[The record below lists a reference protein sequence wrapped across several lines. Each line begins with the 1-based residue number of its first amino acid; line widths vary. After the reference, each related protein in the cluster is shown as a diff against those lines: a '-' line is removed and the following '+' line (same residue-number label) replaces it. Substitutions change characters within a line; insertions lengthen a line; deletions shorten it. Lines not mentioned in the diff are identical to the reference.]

1 MNTILSLARDA
12 SLVSQSPLMQDF
24 VEYLSDNTES
34 RRLLASEYIDK
45 VNAIV
50 NNYRNPSA
58 HPEHMPRE
66 KAEKCKDI
74 MPDRLDYLMECVN
87 M

>member
-12 SLVSQSPLMQDF
+12 RLVSQSPLMQDF

-58 HPEHMPRE
+58 HPEHMSRE